1 MTHHGDPISW
11 RPQVARPAHRAREI
25 VDPIIEPLWDGNH
38 VLVHFQA
45 GRVRLVDA
53 GGKDV
58 GRDFPL
64 IVTAVREAI
73 SADDAVIDGWLSDQP
88 TRTGVGVVPVAVE
101 TPRGMGLIR
110 PQRPGPAPELPH
122 DRENLVAFVAVDLLR
137 LDGEELLD
145 VPLLERKRLLEQV
158 VAAGDLV
165 RVTPFVRPP
174 LEGWLNSWKAAGFAG
189 AILKAANSRY
199 VPGRETDEWYV
210 ALPRR

>member
-1 MTHHGDPISW
+1 MS
-11 RPQVARPAHRAREI
+11 
-25 VDPIIEPLWDGNH
+25 
-38 VLVHFQA
+38 
-45 GRVRLVDA
+45 
-53 GGKDV
+53 
-58 GRDFPL
+58 
-64 IVTAVREAI
+64 
-73 SADDAVIDGWLSDQP
+73 
-88 TRTGVGVVPVAVE
+88 VP
-101 TPRGMGLIR
+101 RS
-110 PQRPGPAPELPH
+110 ELPH